1 MNEHFIP
8 SHACVCICMHVQC
21 STLTS
26 EGTVGQTCTLNLLV
40 CILLSVTSVH
50 MFVHAISTTFA
61 QSTIVALHVVL

>member
-1 MNEHFIP
+1 MSILFQ
-8 SHACVCICMHVQC
+8 AMHVYAYAC
-21 STLTS
+21 MCNVSTLTS